1 MKKLFCLLLLV
12 CGTSFSQTITFSD
25 VNLKNKL
32 IQLNLDTNTNGE
44 IEASEVQG
52 VTTLDISYSNITSLS
67 GLESFGLLYSLDCS
81 HNNITTIDVAGLS
94 KLTMLDC
101 SYNQL
106 ANLDVTPMTKLEY
119 LYTRYNQLQNINV
132 SGVSTLKLLV
142 CDNNQ
147 LQQLNVADLDN
158 LELLDIANNLLPSID
173 LSKNAKLDTL
183 YASFNKF
190 TNLDVRNLTL
200 LTVLWLNYNE
210 NTNAINFIDLRFNT
224 KLKELF
230 FNGWCQNNC
239 AGSDQLY
246 SLEISGLKEIETLYI
261 RNNKISYLD
270 LSGLPKLKTLSC
282 ENNSLTEL
290 NIKNGTDELY
300 LNFNN
305 NPLTTLCCDD
315 TQVNAIQNM
324 VTNNGQSCSV
334 NSNCVSLSLPSDA
347 CIDNTINVL
356 PNPVSSTL
364 NVITNNDVKTI
375 ELMDAQGR
383 KIITKND
390 NTLDMS
396 GYNNGYYFL
405 KVSTNVGVKIKEI
418 IKK

>member
-1 MKKLFCLLLLV
+1 
-12 CGTSFSQTITFSD
+12 
-25 VNLKNKL
+25 
-32 IQLNLDTNTNGE
+32 
-44 IEASEVQG
+44 
-52 VTTLDISYSNITSLS
+52 
-67 GLESFGLLYSLDCS
+67 
-81 HNNITTIDVAGLS
+81 
-94 KLTMLDC
+94 
-101 SYNQL
+101 
-106 ANLDVTPMTKLEY
+106 
-119 LYTRYNQLQNINV
+119 
-132 SGVSTLKLLV
+132 
-142 CDNNQ
+142 
-147 LQQLNVADLDN
+147 
-158 LELLDIANNLLPSID
+158 
-173 LSKNAKLDTL
+173 
-183 YASFNKF
+183 
-190 TNLDVRNLTL
+190 
-200 LTVLWLNYNE
+200 LNYNE

-239 AGSDQLY
+239 TGSDQLY

-270 LSGLPKLKTLSC
+270 LSGLPKLKSLSC

-315 TQVNAIQNM
+315 TQINPIQNM

-334 NSNCVSLSLPSDA
+334 NSNCVSLSLPSNI

-356 PNPVSSTL
+356 PNPVNSSL
-364 NVITNNDVKTI
+364 KVVTNNDVKTI
-375 ELMDAQGR
+375 ELMDIQGR
-383 KIITKND
+383 TIITKND